1 MKTIL
6 ITGGAGFI
14 GSNMCETLLTN
25 NTSENTCNNIT
36 ANRVICLDNLSTG
49 NMKNIQHL
57 MDNPHF
63 VFINHDIINPLQID
77 CTIDEIYN
85 FACPASP
92 EKYQQ
97 DPINTLK
104 VNFLGVLNLL
114 ELAKIKNA
122 KFLQSST
129 SEVYGEP
136 EISPQ
141 PEEYRGN
148 VNTIGIR
155 SCYDEGKRIAE
166 TLIIG
171 YHKKYN
177 VDVRI
182 VRIFNTYGPRMDK
195 NDGRVV
201 SNFINQALNCQPI
214 TLYGNGE
221 QTRSFCYIEDQI
233 NGLIQLM
240 ASNYVYPV
248 NIGNPHEI
256 TVKELASI
264 ILKLTNSNSKI
275 IYKDLPS
282 DDPTNRKP
290 DITKAKQILNWR
302 PTYDL
307 ESGILKTIE
316 YFDGNTFT
324 KSCAK
329 HK

>member
-14 GSNMCETLLTN
+14 GSNMCETLLNN
-25 NTSENTCNNIT
+25 NTFNNIT
-36 ANRVICLDNLSTG
+36 DNRVICVDNLLTG
-49 NMKNIQHL
+49 NIKNIEHL
-57 MDNPHF
+57 MGNPYF
-63 VFINHDIINPLQID
+63 EFINHDIINPLKLE

-136 EISPQ
+136 KISPQ
-141 PEEYRGN
+141 SEEYRGN

-166 TLIIG
+166 TLTIE

-182 VRIFNTYGPRMDK
+182 VRIFNTYGSRMDK

-201 SNFINQALNCQPI
+201 SNFINQALNGQPI

-233 NGLIQLM
+233 KGLIQLM
-240 ASNYVYPV
+240 ASNYVYPM
-248 NIGNPHEI
+248 NIGNPEEI
-256 TVKELASI
+256 TVKELANI

-290 DITKAKQILNWR
+290 DITKAKQILNWT

-316 YFDGNTFT
+316 YFDGNNYL
-324 KSCAK
+324 
-329 HK
+329 

>member
-1 MKTIL
+1 
-6 ITGGAGFI
+6 
-14 GSNMCETLLTN
+14 MCETLLN
-25 NTSENTCNNIT
+25 NTSNNIT
-36 ANRVICLDNLSTG
+36 DNRVICVDNLLTG
-49 NMKNIQHL
+49 NIKNIEHL
-57 MDNPHF
+57 MGNPYF
-63 VFINHDIINPLQID
+63 EFINHDIINPLSIE
-77 CTIDEIYN
+77 CSIDEIYN

-136 EISPQ
+136 KISPQ
-141 PEEYRGN
+141 SEEYRGN

-166 TLIIG
+166 TLTIE

-182 VRIFNTYGPRMDK
+182 VRIFNTYGSRMDK

-201 SNFINQALNCQPI
+201 SNFINQALNGQPI

-233 NGLIQLM
+233 KGLIQLM
-240 ASNYVYPV
+240 ASNYVYPM
-248 NIGNPHEI
+248 NIGNPEEI
-256 TVKELASI
+256 TVKELANI
-264 ILKLTNSNSKI
+264 ILNLTNSNSKI

-290 DITKAKQILNWR
+290 DITKAKQILNWT

-307 ESGILKTIE
+307 ESGILKTIQ
-316 YFDGNTFT
+316 YFNGNNL
-324 KSCAK
+324 
-329 HK
+329 

>member
-1 MKTIL
+1 
-6 ITGGAGFI
+6 
-14 GSNMCETLLTN
+14 MC
-25 NTSENTCNNIT
+25 
-36 ANRVICLDNLSTG
+36 
-49 NMKNIQHL
+49 
-57 MDNPHF
+57 NPYF
-63 VFINHDIINPLQID
+63 EFINHDIINPLKIE
-77 CTIDEIYN
+77 CSIDEIYN

-136 EISPQ
+136 KISPQ
-141 PEEYRGN
+141 SEEYRGN

-166 TLIIG
+166 TLTIE

-182 VRIFNTYGPRMDK
+182 VRIFNTYGSRMDK

-201 SNFINQALNCQPI
+201 SNFINQALNGQPI

-233 NGLIQLM
+233 KGLIQLM

-248 NIGNPHEI
+248 NIGNPEEI
-256 TVKELASI
+256 TVKELANI

-290 DITKAKQILNWR
+290 DITKAKQILNWT

-316 YFDGNTFT
+316 YFNVNNYL
-324 KSCAK
+324 
-329 HK
+329 